1 MTHGVSDLVAGQE
14 PQLLLTLPPAMARC
28 WDRLEWQPAAD
39 CFVTADP
46 PGGHLGSGGATAHVL
61 HAAWQAAA
69 PELPW
74 SDWLRRRRRMVLH
87 GGGQSRR
94 LPAYAVTGKP
104 MLPLPVLRWSRGQ
117 RLDQTLL
124 DVQLPDYAR
133 LFDAAPASARLLLA
147 SGDVL
152 VQLGQTLARVPE
164 ADVVGVGV
172 CLPPEVARQF
182 GVFFVPRS
190 QPNAL
195 AFFLQKPTPDRIRDL
210 AGHHAALA
218 DSGIWLLSA
227 RAVEVLMRKCGWPP
241 AQGVSEA
248 GWVPEPYDFYGGFG
262 LALGCDPA
270 VADPDISGLSCA
282 VLPLPEAGFHHL
294 GTSRQLIEA
303 VSALHNENGAP
314 TRRGFIAAWGHP
326 DQHLQNSRFEPPLRR
341 QANHTLWVE
350 NCTVPAT
357 WRLACEHVLSNVP
370 ENQWDLTLE
379 PGACLD
385 FVPVDE
391 LGVAVRFYGID
402 DTFRGAV
409 GDPATLWLGQSV
421 LAWLEVRG
429 LDLDRAGLNA
439 GTDAQDAPLFPVE
452 QGEIDPRYIE
462 WLLSARPAAQPDF
475 VERWATSDRLSAAQ
489 LMREANVPRLLR
501 QRADHRLACLD
512 PLVRN
517 ARRSV
522 FFQLDLDATAR
533 LLAAA
538 DDQDPLQGLLGDLG
552 NSMQAVREQVVRAA
566 VLRHQGR
573 TGADACE
580 ADAFERLRDLIEAG
594 ARLTPVIPRRCTLA
608 DQIVWGRSPVRLDL
622 AGGWTDTP
630 PYCLENGGRVVNVA
644 VDLNGQPPLQV
655 FVRVADHHEL
665 VIRSIDLGAE
675 HRIRTYAEL
684 DTFAQPGSEFAL
696 AQAAFAL
703 AGFLPRFHAEGGH
716 GTLEQQL
723 RAFGGGIELSLLA
736 AVPRGSGLGTSSIL
750 AATLL
755 ASLGDLCGLGWD
767 RHDLFARTLALEQMV
782 TTGGGWQD
790 QAGGLFPGIKLV
802 ETQPG
807 LVQRPT
813 LRWLP
818 DHLFS
823 GEYAN
828 QTLLLY
834 YTGLTRLAKGILHEV
849 VRGVFLN
856 APRHL
861 EILGQI
867 GAAADLAFQALQ
879 EANYG
884 LLASAIR
891 KSWELNQDLD
901 RGTNPPAV
909 EAILAPIGDYLAAAK
924 LLGAGGGG
932 YLLMLAKDAEAAG
945 RIRGL
950 LRDRPPNAGAR
961 FVNFALSSTG
971 LQLTRS

>member
-1 MTHGVSDLVAGQE
+1 MTRRLCDSAASQE
-14 PQLLLTLPPAMARC
+14 AQLLLTLPAAMARA
-28 WDRLEWQPAAD
+28 WDRLECQPAAD

-46 PGGHLGSGGATAHVL
+46 PRGHLGSGGATAHVL

-74 SDWLRRRRRMVLH
+74 SDWLQRRRRMVLH

-124 DVQLPDYAR
+124 DVQLPHYAR
-133 LFDAAPASARLLLA
+133 LFNAAPASARLLLA

-152 VQLGQTLARVPE
+152 VQPGQILPAVPE

-172 CLPPEVARQF
+172 CLPPEAARQF
-182 GVFFVPRS
+182 GVFFVPRG
-190 QPNAL
+190 QPNVL

-210 AGHHAALA
+210 AGQYAALA

-227 RAVEVLMRKCGWPP
+227 RAVEVLMGKCGWPP
-241 AQGVSEA
+241 AQGVSGA
-248 GWVPEPYDFYGGFG
+248 GWVSASYDFYGGFG
-262 LALGCDPA
+262 LALGSEPVVEDPE
-270 VADPDISGLSCA
+270 ISRLSCA
-282 VLPLPEAGFHHL
+282 VLPLMEAGFYHL

-303 VSALHNENGAP
+303 VSALHNENGASA
-314 TRRGFIAAWGHP
+314 RRGFIAAWGHP

-350 NCTVPAT
+350 NCAVPAT

-370 ENQWDLTLE
+370 ENQWDLALE

-385 FVPVDE
+385 FVPVDDTG
-391 LGVAVRFYGID
+391 LAVRFYGID

-409 GDPATLWLGQSV
+409 GDPATVWLGRSV
-421 LAWLEVRG
+421 LTWLEARS
-429 LDLDRAGLNA
+429 LDLDRAGLDA
-439 GTDAQDAPLFPVE
+439 GTDIHDAPLFPVE
-452 QGEIDPRYIE
+452 RGQIDPRYLE
-462 WLLSARPAAQPDF
+462 WLLTARLAADPGF
-475 VERWATSDRLSAAQ
+475 AHRWATSDRLSAAQ
-489 LMREANVPRLLR
+489 LLCEADVPRLLQ
-501 QRADHRLACLD
+501 QRAAHRLACLD

-522 FFQLDLDATAR
+522 FYQLDLDATAR

-538 DDQDPLQGLLGDLG
+538 DHETPLQGLLGDPG
-552 NSMQAVREQVVRAA
+552 HSMQAVREQMVRAA
-566 VLRHQGR
+566 VLRYQGQP
-573 TGADACE
+573 GAAPCE
-580 ADAFERLRDLIEAG
+580 AAAFERLRDLIEAG
-594 ARLTPVIPRRCTLA
+594 ARLSSVIPRRSTLA

-655 FVRVADHHEL
+655 FARVADHHEL

-675 HRIRTYAEL
+675 QRIRTYAEL

-703 AGFLPRFHAEGGH
+703 AGFLPRFHAEGGF
-716 GTLEQQL
+716 GSLADQL
-723 RAFGGGIELSLLA
+723 RAFGGGIEISLLA

-755 ASLGDLCGLGWD
+755 ATLGDLCGLTWD

-802 ETQPG
+802 ETEPG

-818 DHLFS
+818 DQLFS
-823 GEYAN
+823 AEYAN
-828 QTLLLY
+828 QMLLLY
-834 YTGLTRLAKGILHEV
+834 YTGVTRLAKGILHEV

-861 EILGQI
+861 EVLRQI

-891 KSWELNQDLD
+891 RSWELNQNLD
-901 RGTNPPAV
+901 RGTNPPRV
-909 EAILAPIGDYLAAAK
+909 QAILDPIGDYLAAAK

-932 YLLMLAKDAEAAG
+932 YLLLLAKDPEAAG
-945 RIRGL
+945 RIRRI

-961 FVNFALSSTG
+961 FVSFGLSSTG